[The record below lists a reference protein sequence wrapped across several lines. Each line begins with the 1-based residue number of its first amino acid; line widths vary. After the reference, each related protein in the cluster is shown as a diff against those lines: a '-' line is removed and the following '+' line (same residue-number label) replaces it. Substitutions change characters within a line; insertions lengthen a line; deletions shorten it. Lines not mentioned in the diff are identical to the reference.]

1 MLLQNGYQEQL
12 REALLQL
19 AAMGKAIGS
28 PPLRRSM
35 DSNFRH
41 LAVECLFEY
50 WVKGGKGKPDAGRPT
65 AVMRVDQKS
74 RDLVL

>member
-41 LAVECLFEY
+41 LGVECLFEY